1 MSIQRQTA
9 EERCSLLQKL
19 VGFSIPDYKRIA
31 ERESGDFRENL
42 GRISRGFS
50 VSTNRIFACRLC
62 PTLQPTTKPLSTIQ
76 RKEEES
82 NERDLTDV
90 WSRRY
95 WVYTLPPGRT
105 TLAGHLRSGRANRSA
120 STLWMHALDHSR
132 LYSRVDHKFEHFS
145 GVNTILHIP
154 PNVSVTY
161 SLTIR
166 FRRDAQAATLANDER
181 GRLLLYT
188 MRGWQYHPRMMLIDV
203 DAGNAGSC
211 ANRIN
216 TPYFDGPISINI

>member
-105 TLAGHLRSGRANRSA
+105 TLA
-120 STLWMHALDHSR
+120 
-132 LYSRVDHKFEHFS
+132 
-145 GVNTILHIP
+145 
-154 PNVSVTY
+154 
-161 SLTIR
+161 
-166 FRRDAQAATLANDER
+166 NDER

-188 MRGWQYHPRMMLIDV
+188 IRGWQYHPRMMLIDV

-216 TPYFDGPISINI
+216 TPYFDGPMSINI